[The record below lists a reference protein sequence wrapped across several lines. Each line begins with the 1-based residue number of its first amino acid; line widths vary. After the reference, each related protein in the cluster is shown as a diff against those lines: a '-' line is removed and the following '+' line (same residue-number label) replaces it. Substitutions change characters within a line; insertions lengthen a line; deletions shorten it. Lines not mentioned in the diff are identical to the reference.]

1 MHGALKLYFV
11 YMTVGAADL
20 PAAEADAET
29 FRPVR
34 PNCRNSI
41 GTSLLRRNCGSS
53 RRKTLLH
60 IPPRRNRVAVRHRDL
75 GRAHDHA
82 GRDVALQF
90 DMAGEADRQR
100 AVGRLCSA
108 GTILP
113 RVAAADRRSPAAHLA
128 EVLGSVVAGPHKAGV
143 P

>member
-60 IPPRRNRVAVRHRDL
+60 IPPRRNRVAVRHRHL

-90 DMAGEADRQR
+90 DMVGEADPQR
-100 AVGRLCSA
+100 AVGEA
-108 GTILP
+108 
-113 RVAAADRRSPAAHLA
+113 
-128 EVLGSVVAGPHKAGV
+128 VLGRDDLAPRRGGGSSITGGSSGRGIGIGRGGSS
-143 P
+143 